1 VRPALFV
8 PNQDVPQ
15 VGVVAEDVVE
25 RQDDAAGIA
34 EEKVDALADQRFA
47 NGVCPDPGTLPDGRL
62 VEHRLARGLDGQGFR
77 TAVVG
82 NV

>member
-1 VRPALFV
+1 MRPTLLV

-15 VGVVAEDVVE
+15 VGVVAQDVVE

-34 EEKVDALADQRFA
+34 EEEVDTLADQRFA
-47 NGVCPDPGTLPDGRL
+47 NGVCPDPGPFPNRSL
-62 VEHRLARGLDGQGFR
+62 VEHRLASGLYGQGFR
-77 TAVVG
+77 TALVG